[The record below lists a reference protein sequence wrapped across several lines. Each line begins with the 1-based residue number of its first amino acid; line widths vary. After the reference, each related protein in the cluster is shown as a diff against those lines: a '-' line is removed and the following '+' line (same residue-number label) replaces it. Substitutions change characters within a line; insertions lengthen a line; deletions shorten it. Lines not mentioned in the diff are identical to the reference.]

1 MLLRVQSHQEGGN
14 VDNLLTNGNVSL
26 SDQDSGVVDRSGQA
40 QLENLGLQSSLQK
53 VFGGQCQDVIQLHL
67 VLGQDTNSHQSSD
80 QGVTLKQSL
89 GVLLV
94 SGQKITSG
102 SSDLGQLEVGSV
114 DLSLVLQTI
123 LTSELQLGI
132 QTSGLVRLL
141 GDGVSLGVG
150 SRST

>member
-53 VFGGQCQDVIQLHL
+53 VFGGQRQDVIQLHL

>member
-1 MLLRVQSHQEGGN
+1 MLLRVQSHQERGN

-26 SDQDSGVVDRSGQA
+26 GDQDSGVVNGSGQP
-40 QLENLGLQSSLQK
+40 QLEHLGLQSSLQK
-53 VFGGQCQDVIQLHL
+53 VLGGQRQDVIQLHL
-67 VLGQDTNSHQSSD
+67 VLGQNTNSHQSSN

-94 SGQKITSG
+94 SGQKVTSG

-114 DLSLVLQTI
+114 DLSLVLQTV
-123 LTSELQLGI
+123 LTGELQLSV